1 MVAGRDVRV
10 ICGLVALWPHQQ
22 PAAGPVSQRGFL
34 KCHGGNFVR
43 PVLAETF
50 FFFFFFLWSGI
61 CREEEDSRLCRVGQ
75 DSFLSSSSTGDDVGF
90 IPVRYFRCRRRKRD
104 EWLREG
110 FLAGSPLPLCLVLLL
125 TLREVGR
132 LQRLNDVLDR
142 VLSSAASNEKA
153 TKHRRRFVVRLYYS
167 GPKV

>member
-1 MVAGRDVRV
+1 M
-10 ICGLVALWPHQQ
+10 ALWPCGRTSNLLRDLS
-22 PAAGPVSQRGFL
+22 ASEDSSSAT
-34 KCHGGNFVR
+34 
-43 PVLAETF
+43 AEILSDRF
-50 FFFFFFLWSGI
+50 WPKPFFFFFLWSGI
-61 CREEEDSRLCRVGQ
+61 CREEEDSRLSRVGQ